1 VETRKRFSRISCSKG
16 SRKQLLGLRNVR
28 KSSLE
33 AILSLELG
41 KIDRLFGINLLYF
54 ILLYHNVTNEIK
66 TEKFLYV
73 VGSVEKEDQQES
85 RSANEQVARA
95 ASQRRPKDL
104 RSYGCLC
111 TL

>member
-1 VETRKRFSRISCSKG
+1 VETRERFSGISCSESG
-16 SRKQLLGLRNVR
+16 RKQLLGLRNVR

-54 ILLYHNVTNEIK
+54 ILFYCNVTNEIK
-66 TEKFLYV
+66 TEKKFLYV
-73 VGSVEKEDQQES
+73 GPVEKENQQGF

-95 ASQRRPKDL
+95 ASQQRSEDL
-104 RSYGCLC
+104 RSHRCLC
-111 TL
+111 T